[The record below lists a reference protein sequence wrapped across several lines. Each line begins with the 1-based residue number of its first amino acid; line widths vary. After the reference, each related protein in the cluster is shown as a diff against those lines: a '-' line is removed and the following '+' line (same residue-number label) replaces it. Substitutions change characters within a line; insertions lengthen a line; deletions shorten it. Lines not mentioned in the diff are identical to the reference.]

1 MRNKPTNI
9 TIDYRGQHLVPS
21 PTKTAESSMSSAPK
35 KLCKSPKS
43 LDFTAM
49 PMVRRADCAI
59 LGQPSFLPAT
69 ANTAGSKPDLG

>member
-1 MRNKPTNI
+1 MGNKPTNI
-9 TIDYRGQHLVPS
+9 TIDYRGHHLVPS
-21 PTKTAESSMSSAPK
+21 PTKTAEISMSSAPK

-59 LGQPSFLPAT
+59 LGQPKFPRDGE
-69 ANTAGSKPDLG
+69 NRDG